1 MKTLLAILLL
11 IPSLS
16 WGLGENIKNNK
27 DAIKEKIQD
36 KVEVARSNN
45 NKPIVNSANKELI
58 HQFKNDFTSI
68 EDLEEAL
75 TSAVKEQGK
84 EKLIE
89 DIQTTI
95 EKKVIV
101 AENLYKNLNEDD
113 LKEITNL
120 LISLRVL
127 DKTSYLSLFDVT
139 SQKTSQAKMKI
150 DMVLKPTLQITYCTT
165 MGGQVSA
172 NGPEELY
179 GMCNPDV
186 GHLVPNCKQ
195 LLADEIFIEIC
206 S

>member
-36 KVEVARSNN
+36 KVERVRSNN
-45 NKPIVNSANKELI
+45 NSSSVSSANKELI
-58 HQFKNDFTSI
+58 HQFKNNFTTI

-89 DIQTTI
+89 DIQTAI
-95 EKKVIV
+95 VKKVII
-101 AENLYKNLNEDD
+101 AENLYKKLNEND

-127 DKTSYLSLFDVT
+127 DETSYLSLFDVT
-139 SQKTSQAKMKI
+139 SQFHGFNEHVNCVNTSPMLAIRPSSYTLPYNQLPLELLELVVEIEVSSFTKI
-150 DMVLKPTLQITYCTT
+150 LNVK
-165 MGGQVSA
+165 
-172 NGPEELY
+172 
-179 GMCNPDV
+179 
-186 GHLVPNCKQ
+186 
-195 LLADEIFIEIC
+195 EIEFYQTIC
-206 S
+206 E

>member
-1 MKTLLAILLL
+1 MILKPLCTIINLMRLIITLLLL

-27 DAIKEKIQD
+27 DVIKEEIQN
-36 KVEVARSNN
+36 KVEGVGSHNN
-45 NKPIVNSANKELI
+45 NSSVSSANKELI
-58 HQFKNDFTSI
+58 GQFKNNFTTI
-68 EDLEEAL
+68 EELEEAL

-101 AENLYKNLNEDD
+101 AENLYKKLNEND

-127 DKTSYLSLFDVT
+127 DKTSYLSLFDL
-139 SQKTSQAKMKI
+139 TSQAKWRLGSELPI
-150 DMVLKPTLQITYCTT
+150 ILKTLFPMGIPCVEVPAYLCEGGDCVDICTY
-165 MGGQVSA
+165 VR
-172 NGPEELY
+172 
-179 GMCNPDV
+179 
-186 GHLVPNCKQ
+186 
-195 LLADEIFIEIC
+195 
-206 S
+206 

>member
-36 KVEVARSNN
+36 KVEVARSND
-45 NKPIVNSANKELI
+45 NKPIVSSANKELI
-58 HQFKNDFTSI
+58 HQIKNNFTSI

-89 DIQTTI
+89 DILTNI

-101 AENLYKNLNEDD
+101 AENLYKKLNDNDLNE
-113 LKEITNL
+113 IANL
-120 LISLRVL
+120 LIAIRVL
-127 DKTSYLSLFDVT
+127 DEMTYLSLVNVK
-139 SQKTSQAKMKI
+139 SQFHNAAYQAVYLAVHQACI
-150 DMVLKPTLQITYCTT
+150 II
-165 MGGQVSA
+165 SA
-172 NGPEELY
+172 GLY
-179 GMCNPDV
+179 ASPDD
-186 GHLVPNCKQ
+186 PRI
-195 LLADEIFIEIC
+195 IFYQTFCE
-206 S
+206 

>member
-36 KVEVARSNN
+36 KVERVRSNN
-45 NKPIVNSANKELI
+45 NSSSVSSANSANKELI
-58 HQFKNDFTSI
+58 GQFKNNFTTI
-68 EDLEEAL
+68 EDLEETLA
-75 TSAVKEQGK
+75 SAVKEQGK

-89 DIQTTI
+89 DIQTAI
-95 EKKVIV
+95 VKKVII
-101 AENLYKNLNEDD
+101 AENLYKKLNEND

-139 SQKTSQAKMKI
+139 SQAKWRLRADLPMI
-150 DMVLKPTLQITYCTT
+150 LHSYFP
-165 MGGQVSA
+165 MGIPCVDSPAYLCEG
-172 NGPEELY
+172 GDCEDI
-179 GMCNPDV
+179 C
-186 GHLVPNCKQ
+186 PNM
-195 LLADEIFIEIC
+195 
-206 S
+206 